1 VSQPDPVGTAW
12 DSAGMDQIRTRLAS
26 VIEETLAELGVS
38 SVSYGQTVA
47 DAVLA
52 NFRVAP
58 AVPRSEMGFYVSV
71 ASSGRYEN
79 RVAHR
84 PRHPS
89 QQPIPHGSKMVVMAC
104 SVIREERY
112 LEFYATLPVTV
123 AGKPVREC
131 SGCMQRL
138 KNAGLL

>member
-1 VSQPDPVGTAW
+1 MESSSPDRVRVQA
-12 DSAGMDQIRTRLAS
+12 
-26 VIEETLAELGVS
+26 VE
-38 SVSYGQTVA
+38 TVA
-47 DAVLA
+47 EVLLSYDVFSTSVAEAAVDGLLEA
-52 NFRVAP
+52 GFRLLP
-58 AVPRSEMGFYVSV
+58 PTGRSETGFYVSV
-71 ASSGRYEN
+71 AASGRYEF

-89 QQPIPHGSKMVVMAC
+89 QQPKRHATEMIVMAC
-104 SVIREERY
+104 GVILEERN